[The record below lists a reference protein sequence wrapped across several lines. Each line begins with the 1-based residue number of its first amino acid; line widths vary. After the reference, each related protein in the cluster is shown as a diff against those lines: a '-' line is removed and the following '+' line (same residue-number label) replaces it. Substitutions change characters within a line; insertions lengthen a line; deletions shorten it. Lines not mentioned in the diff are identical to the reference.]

1 MGPAFGLQGDVQMN
15 WGGVMDGSLFFQLH
29 RGPVAYNS
37 LSPSVL
43 NGLGVVGAL
52 VTCILVCFRGH
63 QVVLLTWRRLEGKGC
78 PAGRQ

>member
-15 WGGVMDGSLFFQLH
+15 WGVVVMDGSLFFQLH

-43 NGLGVVGAL
+43 NGTRRGG
-52 VTCILVCFRGH
+52 CFSYLH
-63 QVVLLTWRRLEGKGC
+63 FSLL
-78 PAGRQ
+78 